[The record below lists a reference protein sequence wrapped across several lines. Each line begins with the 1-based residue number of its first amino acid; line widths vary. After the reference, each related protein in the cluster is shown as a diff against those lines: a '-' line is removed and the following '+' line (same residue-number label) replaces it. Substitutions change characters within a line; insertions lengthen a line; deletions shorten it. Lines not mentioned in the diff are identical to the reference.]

1 MSKKTSRTQMFGSLV
16 SSLAET
22 VEAEKAEQG
31 TRPGGSSLSS
41 RVGSG
46 VVAATKDTLV
56 AELREERDRLQAQLK
71 NKGVGDT
78 QELDPSLIDPS
89 PFPDRLA
96 DEASE
101 SAIEELRRSI
111 DQRGQELPI
120 LVRPH
125 PDLDGRYQVAYGH
138 RRLAAIKGL
147 SNKWVKA
154 IVRDLSDTD
163 LLQAQGIENS
173 ARQNLSYIERVL
185 FAAHIRNLCKNSGE
199 EVARVKMALSIT
211 DAEASYLKRIHQNV
225 PSRLIRAIG
234 PAPKIGRPRW
244 MKLADLTKDEGIAN
258 LGDQLIQEDGFIE
271 QSESDGRFHYVLTG
285 LQKAAAEQ
293 QDGADAADQTS
304 DRPEPRAINHGDE
317 ILAHF
322 SPGARKSELRLSNR
336 AFAEFVAD
344 QLPNLYEAYKSQ

>member
-31 TRPGGSSLSS
+31 GKVAPSPLAS

-56 AELREERDRLQAQLK
+56 AELRDERDRLKEQLNAK
-71 NKGVGDT
+71 DALDVI
-78 QELDPSLIDPS
+78 ELDPALIDPS
-89 PFPDRLA
+89 PFPDRLN

-101 SAIEELRRSI
+101 GAIEELRRSI
-111 DQRGQELPI
+111 EQRGQELPI
-120 LVRPH
+120 LVRSH
-125 PDLDGRYQVAYGH
+125 PDVEGRYQVAYGH

-147 SNKWVKA
+147 QGKRIKA
-154 IVRDLSDTD
+154 IIRDLADTD

-185 FAAHIRNLCKNSGE
+185 FAAHIRNLCRNSGE

-211 DAEASYLKRIHQNV
+211 DAEASYLKRVHQNV
-225 PSRLIRAIG
+225 PGRLIRAIG

-244 MKLADLTKDEGIAN
+244 MKLADFTKDEIWVN
-258 LGDQLIQEDGFIE
+258 LGEQLIQEAGFSV
-271 QSESDGRFHYVLTG
+271 QTDSDSRFQYVLNG
-285 LQKAAAEQ
+285 LQRAEKEQ
-293 QDGADAADQTS
+293 QNDTNKKKSAQPDPTPIRYDDQLL
-304 DRPEPRAINHGDE
+304 G
-317 ILAHF
+317 HF
-322 SPGARKSELRLSNR
+322 VPGVKKSELSLSER
-336 AFAEFVAD
+336 AFAEYVAD
-344 QLPNLYEAYKSQ
+344 QLPKLYEAYKSR

>member
-1 MSKKTSRTQMFGSLV
+1 MSKKASRTQMFGSLV

-31 TRPGGSSLSS
+31 GRPAASPLAS

-56 AELREERDRLQAQLK
+56 AELREERDRLKEQLSA
-71 NKGVGDT
+71 KGALDVM
-78 QELDPSLIDPS
+78 ELNPALIDPS

-96 DEASE
+96 DETSE
-101 SAIEELRRSI
+101 EAIEELRRSI
-111 DQRGQELPI
+111 EQRGQELPI

-125 PDLDGRYQVAYGH
+125 PDVEGRYQVAYGH

-147 SNKWVKA
+147 QGKQVKA
-154 IVRDLSDTD
+154 IIRDLADTD

-185 FAAHIRNLCKNSGE
+185 FAAHIRNLCRNSGE

-225 PSRLIRAIG
+225 PGRLIRAIG

-244 MKLADLTKDEGIAN
+244 MKLADFTKDEALAN
-258 LGDQLIQEDGFIE
+258 IGDQLTQDADFAAQED
-271 QSESDGRFHYVLTG
+271 SDSRFQYVLSG
-285 LQKAAAEQ
+285 LQKAEQEQ
-293 QDGADAADQTS
+293 QSGASKNMKAVRPDPTPIRHDDQLLGHFV
-304 DRPEPRAINHGDE
+304 PRAK
-317 ILAHF
+317 
-322 SPGARKSELRLSNR
+322 KSELSLNER

-344 QLPNLYEAYKSQ
+344 QLPKLYEAYKSQ